1 MNFMDSN
8 AKFCTSEKLYKDLLV
23 DVIETKKLYNDLLSV
38 PNFMSKGIC
47 QFIRSIVSEVDLL
60 DHVTTYMVD
69 YKYVGILKSGNIVF
83 IKEIIFLTEDDMDKY
98 YD

>member
-1 MNFMDSN
+1 MNFMDSHT
-8 AKFCTSEKLYKDLLV
+8 KFCTSEKLYKDLLV
-23 DVIETKKLYNDLLSV
+23 DVVETKKLYNDLLSV
-38 PNFMSKGIC
+38 PNFMSKGIY

-60 DHVTTYMVD
+60 DHVTAYMEN

-83 IKEIIFLTEDDMDKY
+83 IKELIFLTEDSIDNY